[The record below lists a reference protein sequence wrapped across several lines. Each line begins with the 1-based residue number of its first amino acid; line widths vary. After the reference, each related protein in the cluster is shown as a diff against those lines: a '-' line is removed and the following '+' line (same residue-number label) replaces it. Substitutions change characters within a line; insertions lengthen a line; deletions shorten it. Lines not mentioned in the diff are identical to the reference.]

1 MKAGHRAGW
10 IATLIAVVLAAALF
24 GLVVSRLAA
33 RPRTHVASL
42 YAESTAVAPE
52 VTGRLSALFVRE
64 NQRVHAGEPLAQI
77 DPEPFDL
84 RVRQARAQV
93 AALEAQLGVGTR
105 QVRAQG
111 SGADAAATN
120 ITRARTQLQLADETV
135 RRLAP
140 LVGPGFVTRQK
151 MDEAEAN
158 QRSAAA
164 ALDAAIKQSDQARSG
179 IGDTLSLEA
188 QLDGARSALQLA
200 ERDLRLTTLRAPF
213 DGIVTGL
220 ALAEGT
226 FASAGHP
233 LFTLIDSRHWYAIA
247 DFRETDLPRIAPGD
261 EASVWVIG
269 DTTHALPGHVVSLG
283 HGVRGEAND
292 GPGLPSVERSLK
304 WVVIAQR
311 YPVRIEL
318 DHPPAELMRVGAT
331 VTVVVRRQGGH

>member
-1 MKAGHRAGW
+1 MKARHRAGW
-10 IATLIAVVLAAALF
+10 VATVAAVALVLALF
-24 GLVVSRLAA
+24 GLVLHRLGA

-42 YAESTAVAPE
+42 YAESTAIAPE
-52 VTGRLSALFVRE
+52 VSGRLSALFVHE

-77 DPEPFDL
+77 DPEPFAL

-120 ITRARTQLQLADETV
+120 VTRARTQLQLADETV

-140 LVGPGFVTRQK
+140 LEGPGFVTRQK

-164 ALDAAIKQSDQARSG
+164 ALDAAIKQSDQARYG
-179 IGDTLSLEA
+179 IGDTRSLEA
-188 QLDGARSALQLA
+188 QLEGARATLQLT

-220 ALAEGT
+220 DLAEGT
-226 FASAGHP
+226 FASTGHP
-233 LFTLIDSRHWYAIA
+233 LFTLIDSRHWYAVA

-269 DTTHALPGHVVSLG
+269 DTTNALPGHVISLG
-283 HGVRGEAND
+283 HGVRGEAVD

-318 DHPPAELMRVGAT
+318 DHPPADLMRVGAT
-331 VTVVVRRQGGH
+331 VTVVVRRPDGH